1 MMVTLYIISLS
12 IIQFLKF
19 FFEIFFVK
27 IFQIGLRWV
36 QNTNTS
42 PTIIWIGRV
51 PPGCRRRIK
60 IAHSLSIAINTIINQ
75 NLTMLRSIV
84 TTTMATIAASTT
96 LVSFLNGAS
105 LKRGKFTNSATG
117 ESFESL
123 IKVAPEGNTF
133 IGFSSKMGPI
143 SNAEIKAEKDT
154 LLVVTLDSGYHCL
167 CRPGEN
173 SWEDVL

>member
-1 MMVTLYIISLS
+1 MS
-12 IIQFLKF
+12 
-19 FFEIFFVK
+19 
-27 IFQIGLRWV
+27 GV
-36 QNTNTS
+36 QNTNTT

-51 PPGCRRRIK
+51 SPGCKRRIA
-60 IAHSLSIAINTIINQ
+60 ITHFLSIDNTIINLKPHDVQ
-75 NLTMLRSIV
+75 VNRS
-84 TTTMATIAASTT
+84 TTMATIAASTT
-96 LVSFLNGAS
+96 LVSFLGTAS

-123 IKVAPEGNTF
+123 IRVAPEGNTF
-133 IGFSSKMGPI
+133 IGFSSKLGPI
-143 SNAEIKAEKDT
+143 SNAEIKAGKDT